1 VKILLLASVFNG
13 LTQRVW
19 LDLRRS
25 GHDVTVEL
33 ALSPAAMRE
42 AAVLVDPDVII
53 CPFLR
58 ERVPAAVWQHWP
70 TVVVHPGPEG
80 DRGPSALDWAIAEG
94 RSEWGVTALSAV
106 EEIDAGEVW
115 STRTFRMPA
124 GIVRKSALYHGPLAD
139 AAVEVVRETVARVA
153 DVEFR
158 PWPQDRV
165 RDHREPRA
173 QDRRELP
180 GLDRRELRA
189 QVRPELQAQ
198 VRPELQGRGRLMR
211 QADRAFCWEDDAE
224 RVLRAVRAAD
234 GSPGVRTQL
243 CGLTV
248 RAFDAHLGVPSTPG
262 APGTVAARRHGA
274 VLVRTGDG
282 NGVWLGHLRAEH
294 WDLGTPI
301 KLPAASVLGEPALA
315 GVPFELADD
324 GRPTY
329 PEIFYRRA
337 GAVGTLT
344 VDLYNGA
351 MSATQGARVAAAL
364 RHAIAQD
371 TQVLVLR
378 GGGVFGNGISLT
390 VIEAAA
396 DPAAESWRSIMAIN
410 EVCRLIITCTSQLMV
425 AAVSGDASAGG
436 AMLALGADQVLLR
449 GGAVLNPHYLTMGLH
464 GSEYW
469 TYTLPKRVG
478 PAEAERLTRECLPIG
493 GPEAVSL
500 GFADRSLAAD
510 VAEFDGEVAELA
522 ASLAGRDDLP
532 QLLAAKRLQLE
543 ADIRRRPLEAY
554 LAEELGEMSRDFFDD
569 RLGYAAA
576 RAAFVT
582 KRRPPETP
590 ARIASHRR
598 TVPFPRAAFERL
610 VGV

>member
-1 VKILLLASVFNG
+1 MNILLLASAFDG

-58 ERVPAAVWQHWP
+58 ERVPAAVWRYWP
-70 TVVVHPGPEG
+70 TVIVHPGPEG
-80 DRGPSALDWAIAEG
+80 DCGPSALDRAIAEG
-94 RSEWGVTALSAV
+94 RAECGVTALSAA
-106 EEIDAGEVW
+106 EDLDAGDVW
-115 STRTFRMPA
+115 SSRTFRMPA
-124 GIVRKSALYHGPLAD
+124 GIVRKSALYLGPFAD
-139 AAVEVVRETVARVA
+139 AAIEVVRETVARVT
-153 DVEFR
+153 DVDFR
-158 PWPQDRV
+158 PWPQYRRGPSRGVWPEAPDGEAPGGNG
-165 RDHREPRA
+165 REPSSPA
-173 QDRRELP
+173 
-180 GLDRRELRA
+180 
-189 QVRPELQAQ
+189 
-198 VRPELQGRGRLMR
+198 RLMP
-211 QADRAFCWEDDAE
+211 QSDRTFSWEDDTE
-224 RVLRAVRAAD
+224 RILRTVRAAD
-234 GSPGVRTQL
+234 GHPGVRIQL
-243 CGLTV
+243 GGLTA
-248 RAFDAHLGVPSTPG
+248 RAFDAHPGVPSTPG
-262 APGTVAARRHGA
+262 APGTLAGRRHGA

-294 WDLGTPI
+294 GDLGTPV
-301 KLPAASVLGEPALA
+301 KLPAATVLGEPALA

-329 PEIFYRRA
+329 PEILYRRA

-364 RHAIAQD
+364 RHAIEQD
-371 TQVLVLR
+371 TTVLVLR
-378 GGGVFGNGISLT
+378 GGDVFGNGISLT
-390 VIEAAA
+390 VVEAAT
-396 DPAAESWRSIMAIN
+396 DPAAESWRSTLAID
-410 EVCRLIITCTSQLMV
+410 EVCRLLITCTSQLV
-425 AAVSGDASAGG
+425 IAAVSGDAGAGG

-449 GGAVLNPHYLTMGLH
+449 AGAVLNPHYLTMGLH

-469 TYTLPKRVG
+469 TYTLPRRVG

-500 GFADRSLAAD
+500 GFADRALATD

-532 QLLAAKRLQLE
+532 QLLAAKQLQLE
-543 ADIRRRPLEAY
+543 ADARRRPLEAY

-598 TVPFPRAAFERL
+598 AVPFPRAAFERL
-610 VGV
+610 VSV

>member
-1 VKILLLASVFNG
+1 VNILLLASAFNG

-33 ALSPAAMRE
+33 SLSPAAMRE

-70 TVVVHPGPEG
+70 TVIVHPGPEG
-80 DRGPSALDWAIAEG
+80 DRGPSGLDWAIAEG
-94 RSEWGVTALSAV
+94 QSEWGVTALSAV
-106 EEIDAGEVW
+106 EEMDAGEVW
-115 STRTFRMPA
+115 STRSFRMPA

-139 AAVEVVRETVARVA
+139 AAVEVVRDTVARVA

-158 PWPQDRV
+158 SWRLNRV
-165 RDHREPRA
+165 RDRREPPGGDGDGRERRDRA
-173 QDRRELP
+173 
-180 GLDRRELRA
+180 
-189 QVRPELQAQ
+189 
-198 VRPELQGRGRLMR
+198 RLMR

-248 RAFDAHLGVPSTPG
+248 RAFDAHPGMPSTPG

-294 WDLGTPI
+294 WDFGTPI

-364 RHAIAQD
+364 RHAIEQD
-371 TQVLVLR
+371 TKVLVLR

-396 DPAAESWRSIMAIN
+396 DPAAESWRSVTAID
-410 EVCRLIITCTSQLMV
+410 EVCRLIITCTRQLVV
-425 AAVSGDASAGG
+425 AAMSGDAGAGG

-500 GFADRSLAAD
+500 GFVDRVLAAD

-522 ASLAGRDDLP
+522 ASMAGRDDLP

-610 VGV
+610 VSV